1 MACVATCSPGDRVVR
16 VATGL
21 IGVTVMLACALLV
34 AMQGAAS
41 SPAAVSAASEAAAE
55 RQRARARTTA
65 WIVTWDRTRVLAS
78 LRANRT
84 RVGRI
89 SPFWFRLRHDGAQL
103 QNRAGAMDR
112 EVLQVAAEAGIAI
125 VPTITND
132 FDPVR
137 TTTMLRSEGS
147 RARHVRQIVGLA
159 SRPAFAGI
167 DLDYEQIAT
176 ADRAKFT
183 AFVEQLADALRAR
196 GRTLSVSVPAATSAA
211 VGLPGSAAI
220 DYRAI
225 GRAADEVRVLAYD
238 FHTYCGGS
246 GPIAPIDWVED
257 VVGYLKR
264 EVPRHKL
271 VLGVPLY
278 GYDWPPVGCAA
289 SRTWR
294 DTTALRNRHQGELA
308 WSRPWQTRRMRYTVR
323 GARRIAWFE
332 DAASTSAKAR
342 LVEKHRLRGVA
353 LWRMGGEDPAT
364 WPQLQ
369 RTLGRVRP

>member
-1 MACVATCSPGDRVVR
+1 MGCVATWRLGDRMVR
-16 VATGL
+16 VATRL
-21 IGVTVMLACALLV
+21 IGVTLVLTCALSV
-34 AMQGAAS
+34 AMQGATS
-41 SPAAVSAASEAAAE
+41 SPAAARAVGETAAE

-103 QNRAGAMDR
+103 QNRPGAMDR
-112 EVLQVAAEAGIAI
+112 EVLQVAAEAGIAV

-137 TTTMLRSEGS
+137 TTTVLRSEGS

-167 DLDYEQIAT
+167 DLDYEQVAL
-176 ADRAKFT
+176 ADRVKFT
-183 AFVEQLADALRAR
+183 AFVVELASALHAR
-196 GRTLSVSVPAATSAA
+196 GRTLSVSVPAATS
-211 VGLPGSAAI
+211 VTMGLPGFAAV
-220 DYRAI
+220 DYRTI

-238 FHTYCGGS
+238 YNTYCGGS

-257 VVGYLKR
+257 VVEYLKG
-264 EVPRHKL
+264 EVPRRKL

-278 GYDWPPVGCAA
+278 GYDWPPNGCST
-289 SRTWR
+289 SRSWR
-294 DTTALRNRHQGELA
+294 DTIALRNRHQGELA

-323 GARRIAWFE
+323 GARRIVWFE
-332 DAASTSAKAR
+332 DAASTAAKAR
-342 LVEKHRLRGVA
+342 LVERHRLRGVA

-369 RTLGRVRP
+369 RILGRPRT